1 MHTIMK
7 RHIESMMDETTIFI
21 TPIGSRLYGLEN
33 AESDYDYLKVTT
45 RLVRKNTHSVRDE
58 FDIRVFSWFSLF
70 EMLMKKPT
78 HTGYEALMSP
88 AKVYGPMADQYMP
101 FLNSYRPGMSALLK
115 TFISAALGTLTVK
128 DEDKFKRFRLGL
140 LLAKN
145 FNEACENEGRYN
157 PTLTSREAAEL
168 TARAEE
174 LFARPED
181 DRPDII
187 REAFGM
193 Y

>member
-1 MHTIMK
+1 ME
-7 RHIESMMDETTIFI
+7 RHIESMMDDSTVFI
-21 TPIGSRLYGLEN
+21 TPIGSRLYRLEN
-33 AESDYDYLKVTT
+33 ANSDYDYLKVTS
-45 RLVRKNTHSVRDE
+45 RIVRKNTHSVHDE

-88 AKVYGPMADQYMP
+88 IKAYGPMADQYMP

-115 TFISAALGTLTVK
+115 TFISAALGTLAVK

-140 LLAKN
+140 LLAEN

-157 PTLTSREAAEL
+157 PSLNDREASEL
-168 TARAEE
+168 TARAEA

-181 DRPDII
+181 ERPGII

>member
-1 MHTIMK
+1 ME
-7 RHIESMMDETTIFI
+7 RHIASMMDDSTVFI

-33 AESDYDYLKVTT
+33 ADSDYDYLKVTN
-45 RLVRKNTHSVRDE
+45 RLVRKNTHSVHDE

-78 HTGYEALMSP
+78 HTGYEALMSHSK
-88 AKVYGPMADQYMP
+88 AFGPMAAQYMP
-101 FLNSYRPGMSALLK
+101 LLNSYRPGMSALLK
-115 TFISAALGTLTVK
+115 TFISASLGTLTVK

-157 PTLTSREAAEL
+157 PTLTSHEAREL

-174 LFARPED
+174 LFMLPED
-181 DRPDII
+181 ERPDII